1 MFSYLGDNLM
11 AKRKGEKHKRIKC
24 STLAKLMTEHNYE
37 ESIYNLNENGSQM
50 DQMSG
55 QGYEENKQESIAG
68 LLA

>member
-1 MFSYLGDNLM
+1 M

-37 ESIYNLNENGSQM
+37 ESIYNLNENGSEM

-55 QGYEENKQESIAG
+55 MGGEESKQESLAG